1 MQNTV
6 KKKRINFFIARAI
19 ILVLP
24 ILFQAQISVA
34 FNPQKTDKNKTSYS
48 TSGCK
53 LQVQNNAHNPVI
65 WVDFPD
71 PSVIR
76 VEDTFC
82 MSNTTVHFCPGLPIM
97 KSKGPVNWKWLVLPI
112 KDLRKMT
119 KRTFKMGRIFLS
131 QLVRNSQTNNKQY
144 NV

>member
-34 FNPQKTDKNKTSYS
+34 FTPQKMDKIKTAYS

-65 WVDFPD
+65 WADFPD

-76 VEDTFC
+76 VKDTYC
-82 MSNTTVHFCPGLPIM
+82 MSNITVHFCSGLSIM
-97 KSKGPVNWKWLVLPI
+97 NSKDLVNWEMVVYVYQRLEENDETNLQNGKN
-112 KDLRKMT
+112 
-119 KRTFKMGRIFLS
+119 
-131 QLVRNSQTNNKQY
+131 NSVSINKKFTNQ
-144 NV
+144 